1 MTRTFSV
8 TISRTSTHVYDYV
21 ADPENLPKWAK
32 AFCLSIQRVGDGWT
46 MLTPAGPMGIRFI
59 ARNKLGVLDHWVAPE
74 PGFEVYVPMRVV
86 PHGEGAEVMLT
97 LFKLPEMSDAK
108 FAEEAAMVEK
118 DLQSLKKVLEK

>member
-1 MTRTFSV
+1 MTRTLSV
-8 TISRTSTHVYDYV
+8 TIGRPCAKVYDFV

-46 MLTPAGPMGIRFI
+46 ALTPAGPMGLRFC
-59 ARNKLGVLDHWVAPE
+59 ARNTLGVLDHWVAPE

-86 PHGEGAEVMLT
+86 PHGECSEVLFT

-108 FAEEAAMVEK
+108 FAEDAAMVEK
-118 DLQSLKKVLEK
+118 DLASLKKVLEK